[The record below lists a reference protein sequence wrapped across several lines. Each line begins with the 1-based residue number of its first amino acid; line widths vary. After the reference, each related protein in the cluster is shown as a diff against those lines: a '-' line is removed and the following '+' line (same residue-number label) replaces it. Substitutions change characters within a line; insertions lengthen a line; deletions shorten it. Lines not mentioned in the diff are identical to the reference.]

1 MTATDLLP
9 SNATRL
15 ERILSRAV
23 DVLPRLGPGAELV
36 RTAKRTNMPDDV
48 VPWLIYEYGLGEIT
62 PYVPNLR
69 QALAEGVQWQRVRG
83 TRQSVTIGLGWIGFA
98 ADIEE
103 SEAGTLRWA
112 EYQLGLDKAPNGLD
126 AIDNVVGITRL
137 SSPAR
142 SKLFRI
148 YGGYDYRR
156 FRLDDH
162 LLSEGSWL
170 CDHTGAYL
178 RDDWP
183 QLSFGRQF
191 NAFGDF
197 ATGLVGQ
204 GAIEHV
210 YFNSGIY
217 EDRMILGCG
226 VLDELEWRTWHMQA
240 ETLALSRLHVAGW
253 GPIWQNVEAWNA
265 VDWQAPMDWAQLLNS
280 IVPPRTFA
288 KAGIYLSDGGAL
300 GDTNYCFSPSLETE
314 AGFGVLQLSEGDP
327 STGEGILSEHVT
339 QLVVQELLERF
350 DRFYGAEAADARG
363 GLDADGALREIFF
376 AYSSDP
382 FRSWLT
388 EHNWSGYGFPASLVQ
403 IAGSDVGALA
413 LVHDTNAQ
421 DPRAWNPTVLSVEST
436 HQTTT

>member
-1 MTATDLLP
+1 MTAIDLLP

-15 ERILSRAV
+15 ERDLSRTV

-36 RTAKRTNMPDDV
+36 RTGKRTNIPDDV

-62 PYVPNLR
+62 PYVPDLR
-69 QALAEGVQWQRVRG
+69 QALVEGVQWQRVRG
-83 TRQSVTIGLGWIGFA
+83 TRQAVTIGLGWIGFA

-112 EYQLGLDKAPNGLD
+112 QYQLGLDKAPNGLD

-137 SSPAR
+137 SSPVR

-191 NAFGDF
+191 HGDGDI
-197 ATGLVGQ
+197 ATGLACYSG
-204 GAIEHV
+204 IEHV
-210 YFNSGIY
+210 YFDGGIY
-217 EDRMILGCG
+217 EDRMILSCG
-226 VLDELEWRTWHMQA
+226 VLDELEWRTWHIQA
-240 ETLALSRLHVAGW
+240 ETRALSRLHVAGW
-253 GPIWQNVEAWNA
+253 GPIWQNVETWDP

-288 KAGIYLSDGGAL
+288 QAGIYLSDGGAL
-300 GDTNYCFSPSLETE
+300 GDTNYCFSLSLEAE
-314 AGFGVLQLSEGDP
+314 VGFGSLLLSEADP

-350 DRFYGAEAADARG
+350 DRLYGAEATDARG
-363 GLDADGALREIFF
+363 SLDAAGALREIFF
-376 AYSSDP
+376 AYGSDP
-382 FRSWLT
+382 FLSWQT
-388 EHNWSGYGFPASLVQ
+388 EHDWSGYGTPASLVQ
-403 IAGSDVGALA
+403 IAGTAVGALA
-413 LVHDTNAQ
+413 LVEDTNAQ
-421 DPRAWNPTVLSVEST
+421 DPRSWNPTVQSIEST
-436 HQTTT
+436 HQTTP